1 MGFAQKSF
9 FNTNVLCKKFF
20 NSAILGPAQCPPGG
34 ALPGTDGRPAPG
46 PHRDQRPADGAGP
59 GGADVITVSSLRSL
73 RQTAWPGEFPVH
85 GPVQDQRLRTVL
97 RWEFPALRS
106 PARGQDEAFRV
117 FPELLHVL
125 PGQAAF
131 TCCVVPLGGVCLR
144 HQPGQVLL
152 GQDCPQ
158 RRAGQKDSIRRA
170 CSRGVWHSV
179 QRFPGP
185 GWQA

>member
-1 MGFAQKSF
+1 MLCTKEF

-20 NSAILGPAQCPPGG
+20 NSAILGSAQCPPGG
-34 ALPGTDGRPAPG
+34 VLPGTDGHPAPG

-106 PARGQDEAFRV
+106 PARGQDQALRV
-117 FPELLHVL
+117 FPELSCTSCLVRL
-125 PGQAAF
+125 RSRAFSYRWGSFAAASTLEMF
-131 TCCVVPLGGVCLR
+131 SSVRTVCSAVR
-144 HQPGQVLL
+144 TSSTSV
-152 GQDCPQ
+152 
-158 RRAGQKDSIRRA
+158 RRA
-170 CSRGVWHSV
+170 CSRGVGHWLWH
-179 QRFPGP
+179 
-185 GWQA
+185 A